1 MKTDMTK
8 LKTVKTD
15 MKKLNLPRLG
25 LLAQLSLMD
34 SNWDLARD
42 ITRLSKQL
50 LAQNKEL
57 N

>member
-1 MKTDMTK
+1 MTK